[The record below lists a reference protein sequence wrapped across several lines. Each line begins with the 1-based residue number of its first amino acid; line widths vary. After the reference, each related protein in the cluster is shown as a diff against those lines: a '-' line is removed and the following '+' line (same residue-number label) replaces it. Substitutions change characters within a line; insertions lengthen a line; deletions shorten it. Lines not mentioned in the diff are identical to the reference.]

1 MVLFFLNITNWLEE
15 HQLPCMFKTITHF
28 DCPGCGLQTS
38 LLLLLRGNM
47 VDSFKTYPALLPI
60 IFLFTFLG
68 FHVIKKTTNGAT
80 VLKYLYFFCTGII
93 VLSYIYK
100 LIAVKAVL

>member
-1 MVLFFLNITNWLEE
+1 MGLVFLNITNWLEE
-15 HQLPCMFKTITHF
+15 HQLPCLFKSITHF

-38 LLLLLRGNM
+38 LLLLLRGNIM
-47 VDSFKTYPALLPI
+47 DSLKTYPALLPI
-60 IFLFTFLG
+60 IFLFLYLI
-68 FHVIKKTTNGAT
+68 FHVIKKNTTGAV

-100 LIAVKAVL
+100 LIAVKPV

>member
-1 MVLFFLNITNWLEE
+1 MGLVFLNITNWLEE
-15 HQLPCMFKTITHF
+15 HQLPCLFKSITHF

-38 LLLLLRGNM
+38 LLLLLRGNIM
-47 VDSFKTYPALLPI
+47 DSLKTYPALLPI
-60 IFLFTFLG
+60 IFLFLYLI
-68 FHVIKKTTNGAT
+68 FHVIKKTANGAL

-100 LIAVKAVL
+100 LIAVKPV